1 MSEPKNRATQQF
13 ARAGTYSVFPLKY
26 EWNLVLS
33 LIQSLLNPAA
43 YEHAVDHIELIETH
57 ISWVLLTGQ
66 YAYKIK
72 KNVQFDFLD
81 FSTLEKRHFY
91 CDEELRFNR
100 RFAPDLYLN
109 VVPITGKMENPQVNG
124 SGTPIEYAVQMR
136 QFDNHNLLSHVAER
150 GELSTAMIDEIA
162 TLTAEF
168 HSRAAMDTSD
178 SHYGKPQEIHHW
190 FQGNFAHI
198 KPLIQDPDFLK
209 QINLLEQWG
218 EQQHTSNISLM
229 QQRKRNG
236 FIRECHG
243 DLHLGNIALI
253 NHKVTP
259 FDGIEFNPGLHW
271 IDVISEIAFVIMDLQ
286 HRGFHDYAY
295 RFLNRYLSIT
305 GDYAGLV
312 LLPYYLVYR
321 ALVRCKVALLR
332 WEQHHAPQDIEEAK
346 NYANLAERF
355 SQPAASKL
363 YITHGYSGSGKST
376 LSAQFAEIVGAIMLR
391 SDIER
396 KRLLDSS
403 LRSSSNSVNQGLYQP
418 EYVQLVYDRLV
429 ELASSML
436 DAGFTVL
443 IDAAFLKAE
452 QRAVFTALAEK
463 KQVDF
468 VILDFHAPVQELKR
482 RIMARQQSGSDASEA
497 TLDVLEHQLK
507 TAQPLSTEE
516 SNRMI
521 SVDTCEKDALHKLL
535 QNSSLIHTNPSLQEG
550 C

>member
-1 MSEPKNRATQQF
+1 M
-13 ARAGTYSVFPLKY
+13 
-26 EWNLVLS
+26 VLS

-43 YEHAVDHIELIETH
+43 YQHAVDNNELIETH

-91 CDEELRFNR
+91 CEEELRFNR

-109 VVPITGKMENPQVNG
+109 VVPITGTLENPQING
-124 SGTPIEYAVQMR
+124 SGTILEYAVQMR
-136 QFDNHNLLSHVAER
+136 QFDNHQLLSHIAAR
-150 GELSTAMIDEIA
+150 GDLTAAMIDELA
-162 TLTAEF
+162 KLTAEF
-168 HSRAAMDTSD
+168 HSHAASDTSD
-178 SHYGKPQEIHHW
+178 SHYGSPLEVHHW
-190 FQGNFAHI
+190 FKGNFVHI
-198 KPLIQDPDFLK
+198 KPLIQDPGFLK

-218 EQQHTSNISLM
+218 EQQHSSNISLM
-229 QQRKRNG
+229 EQRKHDG
-236 FIRECHG
+236 FICECHG

-286 HRGFHDYAY
+286 QRGFHDYSY

-305 GDYAGLV
+305 GDYTGLV

-332 WEQHHAPQDIEEAK
+332 WEQHQTQQDLEEAK

-355 SQPAASKL
+355 CQPAAPKL
-363 YITHGYSGSGKST
+363 FITHGYSGSGKST
-376 LSAQFAEIVGAIMLR
+376 LSAQFSEIVGAIVLR

-396 KRLLDSS
+396 KRLLDAS
-403 LRSSSNSVNQGLYQP
+403 LQSSSNAVNQGLYQP
-418 EYVQLVYDRLV
+418 EYVQLVYQRLA

-436 DAGFTVL
+436 DTGLSVL

-452 QRAVFTALAEK
+452 QRAVFIALAEK

-468 VILDFHAPVQELKR
+468 VILDFHAPDQELKR
-482 RIMARQQSGSDASEA
+482 RIMARQQAGCDASEA

-507 TAQPLSTEE
+507 TAQPFSPEE
-516 SNRMI
+516 SKRVI
-521 SVDTCEKDALHKLL
+521 CVDTCDTDALHKLL
-535 QNSSLIHTNPSLQEG
+535 QNSSLMRTNPSIQKDAK
-550 C
+550 

>member
-1 MSEPKNRATQQF
+1 M
-13 ARAGTYSVFPLKY
+13 
-26 EWNLVLS
+26 S

-43 YEHAVDHIELIETH
+43 YQHTVDHIELIETH

-91 CDEELRFNR
+91 CEEELRFNR

-109 VVPITGKMENPQVNG
+109 VVPITGTPENPQVNG
-124 SGTPIEYAVQMR
+124 SGSILEYAVQMR
-136 QFDNHNLLSHVAER
+136 QFDNHQLLSHVAAR
-150 GELSTAMIDEIA
+150 GELTTAMIDELA

-168 HSRAAMDTSD
+168 HSSASSDTSD
-178 SHYGKPQEIHHW
+178 SHYGTPQEIHHW

-209 QINLLEQWG
+209 QIDQLEQWG
-218 EQQHTSNISLM
+218 ERQRASNISLM
-229 QQRKRNG
+229 QQRKRDG

-286 HRGFHDYAY
+286 QRGFHDYAY

-332 WEQHHAPQDIEEAK
+332 WEQHQVSQDLEEAK

-355 SQPAASKL
+355 SQPAAPKL
-363 YITHGYSGSGKST
+363 FITHGYSGSGKST
-376 LSAQFAEIVGAIMLR
+376 LGALFSEIVGAIVLR

-396 KRLLDSS
+396 KRLLDAS
-403 LRSSSNSVNQGLYQP
+403 LRSSSSNEVNQGLYQP
-418 EYVQLVYDRLV
+418 EYVQQVYQKLA
-429 ELASSML
+429 ELTSSIL
-436 DAGFTVL
+436 DTGFSVL

-452 QRAVFTALAEK
+452 QRAVFKDLAAK

-468 VILDFHAPVQELKR
+468 VILDFNAPEQELKR

-507 TAQPLSTEE
+507 TAKPFSPEE
-516 SNRMI
+516 SKHVI

-535 QNSSLIHTNPSLQEG
+535 QNSSLIHTNPSIQVNA
-550 C
+550 